1 MKEVENKFIVIN
13 IKDLEH
19 LTEEGKEKLYTIIY
33 AIENARKMHNKK
45 INNYWVCNQD
55 EPYAEQVKNL
65 ILSDG
70 EASQLEPL
78 VMQLAAFIHFLC
90 QYHEDAKESRNK
102 IALAPTLKE
111 ARETAMFDYPVAQG
125 IEFNMDIYKIAQSK
139 LGLNKNGNIQKAIE
153 YMLKLSSQSA

>member
-33 AIENARKMHNKK
+33 AIEKARKMHNKK

-70 EASQLEPL
+70 EASQLEPP
-78 VMQLAAFIHFLC
+78 VKPEIA
-90 QYHEDAKESRNK
+90 EDSPEVIWGEPLRKKKGFTLDDFSDCKLPKLPDDCDATES
-102 IALAPTLKE
+102 
-111 ARETAMFDYPVAQG
+111 
-125 IEFNMDIYKIAQSK
+125 DIY
-139 LGLNKNGNIQKAIE
+139 
-153 YMLKLSSQSA
+153 